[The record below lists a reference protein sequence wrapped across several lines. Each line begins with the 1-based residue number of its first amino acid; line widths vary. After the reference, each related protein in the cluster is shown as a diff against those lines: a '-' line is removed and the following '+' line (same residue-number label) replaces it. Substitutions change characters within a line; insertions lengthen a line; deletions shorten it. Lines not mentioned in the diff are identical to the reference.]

1 VSGDSSHRYMPGLDG
16 LRALSILMVIY
27 SHLSVTH
34 VLPRLIRA
42 STLGSSAVII
52 FFVLSGFLITSQL
65 KAELKRTGTLHLRD
79 FYIRRVFRLI
89 PALLLMLGVAEV
101 MGAYGLVP
109 ISHMDVIR
117 GLTYTADYFHP
128 VYWSLAHLW
137 SLSVEEQFYILWPV
151 LLVFA
156 GLARSRTFAIAAIIL
171 CPIFRT
177 LGWFG
182 GVDEALVFRRFEMVA
197 DSLAFGCLLAVDY
210 DRIRESRLWRTFS
223 PSVIVTASA
232 LLILAWSIIHRFLP
246 AAEIAG
252 RTFISLGALLI
263 IAAVAFFPESTPA
276 RLLSL
281 PPLVWIGKISYTVY
295 LWQQM
300 FLVATPGISKTP
312 LPFPLDL
319 VAVFLI
325 STASYYLYE
334 LPIRRFGR
342 RITQAPGGPSVAPEE
357 DHLSLKI
364 QKVEAQP

>member
-1 VSGDSSHRYMPGLDG
+1 MPGLDG
-16 LRALSILMVIY
+16 LRAVSILMVIY

-34 VLPRLIRA
+34 VLPHAIRA

-65 KAELKRTGTLHLRD
+65 KAELRRIGTLRLRD
-79 FYIRRVFRLI
+79 FYIRRIFRLI
-89 PALLLMLGVAEV
+89 PALLLMLGVAEL

-137 SLSVEEQFYILWPV
+137 SLSVEEQFYIIWPV

-156 GLARSRTFAIAAIIL
+156 GLTRSRKFAIAAIVM
-171 CPIFRT
+171 CPVFRI

-182 GVDEALVFRRFEMVA
+182 GMDEALVFRRFEMVA

-210 DRIRESRLWRTFS
+210 DRIRNSRLWRILP
-223 PSVIVTASA
+223 PSVIVAASA
-232 LLILAWSIIHRFLP
+232 LLILAWSLIHRFWP
-246 AAEIAG
+246 ASEIAG

-263 IAAVAFFPESTPA
+263 IATVAFFPKSTPA
-276 RLLSL
+276 KVLSF

-300 FLVATPGISKTP
+300 FLVATPGIGKTP
-312 LPFPLDL
+312 LPFPFDL
-319 VAVFLI
+319 IAVFLI

-334 LPIRRFGR
+334 SPIRRFGR
-342 RITQAPGGPSVAPEE
+342 LITQAPGGPSVAPEQ
-357 DHLSLKI
+357 DQLSLKA
-364 QKVEAQP
+364 QNVEARSR

>member
-1 VSGDSSHRYMPGLDG
+1 MPGLDG
-16 LRALSILMVIY
+16 LRAVSILMVIY

-34 VLPRLIRA
+34 ILPHIIRA

-65 KAELKRTGTLHLRD
+65 KSELNRTSKIRFKD
-79 FYIRRVFRLI
+79 FYIRRIFRLI
-89 PALLLMLGVAEV
+89 PALLLMLAVAEI
-101 MGAYGLVP
+101 MGAFGLIP

-137 SLSVEEQFYILWPV
+137 SLSVEEQFYIIWPI

-156 GLARSRTFAIAAIIL
+156 GLTGSRRFAILAILL
-171 CPIFRT
+171 CPLFRAI
-177 LGWFG
+177 GWYA

-197 DSLAFGCLLAVDY
+197 DSLAFGCLLALDY
-210 DRIRESRLWRTFS
+210 DRIRNSRLWRIFRPTA
-223 PSVIVTASA
+223 IVAASGA
-232 LLILAWSIIHRFLP
+232 LILIWSVIHRFWP

-263 IAAVAFFPESTPA
+263 VASVAYFPESLPA
-276 RLLSL
+276 IVLSW
-281 PPLVWIGKISYTVY
+281 PPLVWIGKISYTLY

-300 FLVATPGISKTP
+300 FLVATPGVSKTP
-312 LPFPLDL
+312 LPFPADL
-319 VAVFLI
+319 ICVFLI

-334 LPIRRFGR
+334 SPIRRFGR
-342 RITQAPGGPSVAPEE
+342 RITKAPGGPSIAAELVVTP
-357 DHLSLKI
+357 LKI
-364 QKVEAQP
+364 DSVEAQS